1 MTNNTQKFFDT
12 FTATGCRAYIGDA
25 YFNSSALHSPEFQ
38 ADAAKALATYLDA
51 ALDVDSWLDFQVY
64 RNDGSDEYQAETTVA
79 LGGPTASFTYD
90 SYRDQ
95 LTFDYS
101 WAGESLAVDVDTDAG
116 AGAEV
121 AQLIR
126 DYAEA

>member
-25 YFNSSALHSPEFQ
+25 YFNSSALHSQEFQ
-38 ADAAKALATYLDA
+38 ADSAKALATYLDA

-79 LGGPTASFTYD
+79 LGGPTASFAYD
-90 SYRDQ
+90 SYRDR
-95 LTFDYS
+95 LTFNYS
-101 WAGESLAVDVDTDAG
+101 WAGESLYVDVDTDAG
-116 AGAEV
+116 AGLNL

-126 DYAEA
+126 DYSEA

>member
-1 MTNNTQKFFDT
+1 MTNNQKFFDT
-12 FTATGCRAYIGDA
+12 FAATGCRAYIGDA

-38 ADAAKALATYLDA
+38 ADAAKALAGYLESPDA
-51 ALDVDSWLDFQVY
+51 ESWLDFQVY
-64 RNDGSDEYQAETTVA
+64 RNDGSDEYRAEATVT

-90 SYRDQ
+90 SYRDR

-101 WAGESLAVDVDTDAG
+101 WAGESLSVDVDTDAG
-116 AGAEV
+116 AGADV

-126 DYAEA
+126 DYSEA